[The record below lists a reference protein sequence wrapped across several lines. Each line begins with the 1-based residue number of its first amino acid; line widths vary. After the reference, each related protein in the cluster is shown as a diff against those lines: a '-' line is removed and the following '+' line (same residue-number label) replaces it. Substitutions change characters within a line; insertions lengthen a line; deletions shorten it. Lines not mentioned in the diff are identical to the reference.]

1 MSAPVRGSDTV
12 SGSHRSVSSPD
23 PSGPCG
29 EVDRRHVLV
38 AGDSGEPLCEDDP
51 PVRVGFALPDDSV
64 PGPLE
69 AEVETADA

>member
-38 AGDSGEPLCEDDP
+38 AGDSGEPLGKDGP
-51 PVRVGFALPDDSV
+51 PVRVGLALPEDPVS
-64 PGPLE
+64 GPLE
-69 AEVETADA
+69 AEVESAAA